1 MKHIKLF
8 EAWSSKFNRTLQG
21 ASAIATSTNKGFGRA
36 AKSVRDYAERQ
47 ISEEKFTLELED
59 GSTVILTPDPDFLLH
74 PVDEFIT
81 INKGI
86 SDRRKS
92 FFLPVKLSK
101 NTAEGS
107 PALKIKLRTSIAPRE
122 KLVLMFRDVDP
133 TSNPTSKSPFL
144 NASIILGPRESFN
157 RAASAATDVAAMDN
171 STDLLKNLYVGR
183 FSDRAGLE
191 NFMAMSVQAV
201 LTSPEPGFS
210 ASSTWVKNE
219 PSQIGMETLPEGM
232 TQEKFDILRSIQDVI
247 LKRDIREFIM

>member
-8 EAWSSKFNRTLQG
+8 EVWSSRFNRTLQG

-47 ISEEKFTLELED
+47 ISEEEFTLELGD

-86 SDRRKS
+86 SDRRKF

-101 NTAEGS
+101 NTAEWS
-107 PALKIKLRTSIAPRE
+107 PALKIKLQTSIAPRE

-144 NASIILGPRESFN
+144 KAYII
-157 RAASAATDVAAMDN
+157 
-171 STDLLKNLYVGR
+171 
-183 FSDRAGLE
+183 
-191 NFMAMSVQAV
+191 
-201 LTSPEPGFS
+201 
-210 ASSTWVKNE
+210 
-219 PSQIGMETLPEGM
+219 
-232 TQEKFDILRSIQDVI
+232 
-247 LKRDIREFIM
+247 